1 MKNKKNLIKIG
12 AISFV
17 IWCLGLSFSSAV
29 TLHLTGLKDLKAVNK
44 QELTNKIIQI
54 HFADNWNNFG
64 WFIYYGNIDEEST
77 TEPGGQFQVGV
88 NNDFYECKNQ
98 LKWFYYNAERWERL
112 WPLDEY
118 TKGSRDNS
126 LTMSWWIYTACA
138 LSWYDKKLEDCTTQN
153 NKDLEACKAEV
164 NASNEADGNGYF
176 GSVSHT
182 YSGKDMRLIIW
193 VRYKTPADINTKDFI
208 KINTGTTL
216 FPSFKRLS
224 NKYPVGFIYD
234 YNGWV
239 GLAWCHIEEGY
250 LRDDT
255 MSNLIEELNTNN
267 EWIDGMF
274 IESNDNPDV
283 KVKYIWNAVNQ
294 SGINCSSVSTEDTL
308 SKVVIEWIV
317 WASDK
322 WSDYGTI
329 FTQMGNQSDQ
339 KMQYFTTANVDN
351 DTLMNYARK
360 KAEILCRWK
369 WKHDFDNIGKWK
381 GKVVCING
389 GAITDTESN
398 QIKNEGKTLIVK
410 GQGSSVT
417 ITPMTW
423 ADINTNK
430 YYDIFIDGGNLIIAE
445 DNDKD
450 KIASGMNEELF
461 VFTKEWF
468 MSGGSYSGF
477 NEALSGAGI
486 YNDVYNWND
495 IAVWA
500 YIRWNFIVNGKV
512 KGEED
517 DEKLKH
523 KYFIYWKF
531 STLDWFKELE
541 NTFSWRC
548 KNQISNETYKFF
560 CPRIE
565 WNPYANAALVII
577 DQNYPSTFYNN

>member
-12 AISFV
+12 AISFA
-17 IWCLGLSFSSAV
+17 IWCLSLSFSSAV

-112 WPLDEY
+112 WPLDKTTED
-118 TKGSRDNS
+118 SRGVDSNI
-126 LTMSWWIYTACA
+126 SWWIYTACA
-138 LSWYDKKLEDCTTQN
+138 LSWYDKKLEDCTTKNQ
-153 NKDLEACKAEV
+153 DVEVCRAEV

-182 YSGKDMRLIIW
+182 YSEKDMRLIMW
-193 VRYKTPADINTKDFI
+193 VRYDPADIKTKDFI

-239 GLAWCHIEEGY
+239 GLAWCHIEEGN
-250 LRDDT
+250 LQDDT
-255 MSNLIEELNTNN
+255 MSKLIEELN
-267 EWIDGMF
+267 EKWIDGMF
-274 IESNDNPDV
+274 IESNDKPDE
-283 KVKYIWNAVNQ
+283 KVKYIWNE

-322 WSDYGTI
+322 WSDYDTI

-369 WKHDFDNIGKWK
+369 WRNELHHIEDWK
-381 GKVVCING
+381 GKVVCIKDWDID
-389 GAITDTESN
+389 ATESN

-430 YYDIFIDGGNLIIAE
+430 YYDIFIDGGNLIIE
-445 DNDKD
+445 ENNDNV
-450 KIASGMNEELF
+450 ASGTNEELF

-468 MSGGSYSGF
+468 MSGGSYSYSGF
-477 NEALSGAGI
+477 NEMLSGAGI
-486 YNDVYNWND
+486 YSEDGYKWDD

-500 YIRWNFIVNGKV
+500 FIRWNFIVNGHV
-512 KGEED
+512 GGEG
-517 DEKLKH
+517 LKH

-531 STLDWFKELE
+531 STLDWFKDLE
-541 NTFSWRC
+541 NVFSWRC
-548 KNQISNETYKFF
+548 KNQISNEDYKFF

>member
-29 TLHLTGLKDLKAVNK
+29 TLHLTGLKDLKAVNEN
-44 QELTNKIIQI
+44 ELTNKIIQI

-112 WPLDEY
+112 WPLDKTTES
-118 TKGSRDNS
+118 SRNVDSNI
-126 LTMSWWIYTACA
+126 SWWIYTACA
-138 LSWYDKKLEDCTTQN
+138 LSWYDKKLEDCTTKNQ
-153 NKDLEACKAEV
+153 DVEVCRAEV

-182 YSGKDMRLIIW
+182 YSGKDMRLIMW
-193 VRYKTPADINTKDFI
+193 VRYNPADIKTKDFI

-239 GLAWCHIEEGY
+239 GLAWCHIEEGN
-250 LRDDT
+250 LQDDT
-255 MSNLIEELNTNN
+255 MSKLIEELN
-267 EWIDGMF
+267 EKWIDGMF
-274 IESNDNPDV
+274 IGSDNPDE
-283 KVKYIWNAVNQ
+283 KVKYIWNE

-369 WKHDFDNIGKWK
+369 WGNFDRIQKWN
-381 GKVVCING
+381 GKVICINEG
-389 GAITDTESN
+389 DITADEAE
-398 QIKNEGKTLIVK
+398 QIKNVGKTLIIK
-410 GQGSSVT
+410 NWSVT
-417 ITPMTW
+417 IKPMTQT
-423 ADINTNK
+423 DMETKK
-430 YYDIFIDGGNLIIAE
+430 YYDIFIDNGNLKIQE
-445 DNDKD
+445 NNEN
-450 KIASGMNEELF
+450 IASGTNEELF
-461 VFTKEWF
+461 IFTKEWF
-468 MSGGSYSGF
+468 ISGENHSYSGF

-486 YNDVYNWND
+486 YDNKYSWND

-500 YIRWNFIVNGKV
+500 YIRWNFIVNGNV
-512 KGEED
+512 EGEGNGG
-517 DEKLKH
+517 KLKH

-531 STLDWFKELE
+531 STLDWFKNLE
-541 NTFSWRC
+541 ETFSWRC
-548 KNQISNETYKFF
+548 HNQISNEEYKFF
-560 CPRIE
+560 CPKID
-565 WNPYANAALVII
+565 WNPYVNAALVII
-577 DQNYPSTFYNN
+577 DQNYPSTFFND

>member
-17 IWCLGLSFSSAV
+17 IWCLGLSFSSAG
-29 TLHLTGLKDLKAVNK
+29 TLHLTGLKALKAVNEN
-44 QELTNKIIQI
+44 ELTNKIIQI

-77 TEPGGQFQVGV
+77 TEPGGQFQVAVQGK
-88 NNDFYECKNQ
+88 DDWYICKNQ

-112 WPLDEY
+112 WPLDET
-118 TKGSRDNS
+118 TKNSRNVDSNI
-126 LTMSWWIYTACA
+126 SWWIYTACD
-138 LSWYDKKLEDCTTQN
+138 LSWYTKLLEDCNTQTD
-153 NKDLEACKAEV
+153 KDAEKCIAEV
-164 NASNEADGNGYF
+164 NKNNSAADDGYY
-176 GSVSHT
+176 GSISHT
-182 YSGKDMRLIIW
+182 YSGKDMRLIMW
-193 VRYKTPADINTKDFI
+193 VRYETPADMNTKDFI

-239 GLAWCHIEEGY
+239 GLAWCHIEEENLQDY
-250 LRDDT
+250 T
-255 MSNLIEELNTNN
+255 MFNLIKELNAKD

-274 IESNDNPDV
+274 IESNEDSNE
-283 KVKYIWNAVNQ
+283 KVKYIWNE
-294 SGINCSSVSTEDTL
+294 SGINCSSGSTEDTL

-369 WKHDFDNIGKWK
+369 WRNDLGQIDKW
-381 GKVVCING
+381 GKVVCIKDWNID
-389 GAITDTESN
+389 ATKSN
-398 QIKNEGKTLIVK
+398 QIKNVGKTLIVK

-423 ADINTNK
+423 ADKGSDN
-430 YYDIFIDGGNLIIAE
+430 YYDIFIDGGNLIIDE
-445 DNDKD
+445 NNDN
-450 KIASGMNEELF
+450 IASGTNEELF

-468 MSGGSYSGF
+468 MSGGSYSYSGF
-477 NEALSGAGI
+477 NDMLSGAGI
-486 YNDVYNWND
+486 YSNSYDWNE

-500 YIRWNFIVNGKV
+500 FIRWNFIVNGKV
-512 KGEED
+512 KSTTND
-517 DEKLKH
+517 DALKH

-531 STLDWFKELE
+531 STLDWFKDLE

-548 KNQISNETYKFF
+548 KNQISNEPSYKFF

>member
-12 AISFV
+12 VISFA
-17 IWCLGLSFSSAV
+17 IWCLSLSFSSAV
-29 TLHLTGLKDLKAVNK
+29 TLHLTGLKDLKAVNEN
-44 QELTNKIIQI
+44 ELTNKIIQI

-77 TEPGGQFQVGV
+77 TEPGGQFQVAV
-88 NNDFYECKNQ
+88 QEKDDWYICKNQ

-112 WPLDEY
+112 WPLDED
-118 TKGSRDNS
+118 TKKSRSNS
-126 LTMSWWIYTACA
+126 LTMSWWIFTACD
-138 LSWYDKKLEDCTTQN
+138 LSWYTKLLEDCNTDQ
-153 NKDLEACKAEV
+153 NKDAEECIAEV
-164 NASNEADGNGYF
+164 NKNNSAADDGYY
-176 GSVSHT
+176 GSISHN
-182 YSGKDMRLIIW
+182 YSGKDMRLIMW
-193 VRYKTPADINTKDFI
+193 VRYKTPTDINTKDFI
-208 KINTGTTL
+208 KIDTGTTL

-239 GLAWCHIEEGY
+239 GLAWCHIEGEPLDGI
-250 LRDDT
+250 
-255 MSNLIEELNTNN
+255 MFSLIKELN
-267 EWIDGMF
+267 ESWIDNMF
-274 IESNDNPDV
+274 KKSDNSDA
-283 KVKYIWNAVNQ
+283 KVEYIWSAVDQPN
-294 SGINCSSVSTEDTL
+294 INCSSISTEDTL

-369 WKHDFDNIGKWK
+369 WKSEIGHITNW
-381 GKVVCING
+381 GKVVCIKG
-389 GAITDTESN
+389 WDITADESN
-398 QIKNEGKTLIVK
+398 QIKEAGKTLIVK
-410 GQGSSVT
+410 GWWNVT

-423 ADINTNK
+423 ADKGSDN
-430 YYDIFIDGGNLIIAE
+430 YYDIFIDNGNLIIKE
-445 DNDKD
+445 DNDKN
-450 KIASGMNEELF
+450 KIASGTNEELF

-468 MSGGSYSGF
+468 MSDKSYSGF
-477 NEALSGAGI
+477 NDMLSGAGI
-486 YNDVYNWND
+486 YDNDYTWND

-500 YIRWNFIVNGKV
+500 FIRWNFIVNGHV
-512 KGEED
+512 QSAVDNEG
-517 DEKLKH
+517 LKH

-548 KNQISNETYKFF
+548 KHQISNEPYKFF

>member
-17 IWCLGLSFSSAV
+17 IWCLGLSFSSAAKL
-29 TLHLTGLKDLKAVNK
+29 TLHLTGLNQLEAVNK
-44 QELTNKIIQI
+44 DELTDKIIQI

-64 WFIYYGNIDEEST
+64 WFIYYGNIYEET
-77 TEPGGQFQVGV
+77 TNEDQFQVAV
-88 NNDFYECKNQ
+88 QEKNDWYICKNQ

-112 WPLDEY
+112 WPLDKTTED
-118 TKGSRDNS
+118 SRSVNS
-126 LTMSWWIYTACA
+126 NISWWIYTACD
-138 LSWYDKKLEDCTTQN
+138 LSWYTKLLEDCNTDQ
-153 NKDLEACKAEV
+153 NKDAEKCIAEV
-164 NASNEADGNGYF
+164 NKNNSAADDGYY
-176 GSVSHT
+176 GSISHN
-182 YSGKDMRLIIW
+182 YSGKDMRLIMW
-193 VRYKTPADINTKDFI
+193 VRYKTPTNINTKDFI
-208 KINTGTTL
+208 KIDTGTTL

-239 GLAWCHIEEGY
+239 GLAWCHIEGEPLDGI
-250 LRDDT
+250 
-255 MSNLIEELNTNN
+255 MFSLIKELN
-267 EWIDGMF
+267 ESWIDNMF
-274 IESNDNPDV
+274 KKSDNSDA
-283 KVKYIWNAVNQ
+283 KVEYIWSAVNQ

-369 WKHDFDNIGKWK
+369 WKLEIGRITNW
-381 GKVVCING
+381 GKVVCIKG
-389 GAITDTESN
+389 WDITADESN
-398 QIKNEGKTLIVK
+398 QIKEAGKTLIVK
-410 GQGSSVT
+410 GSNSKVT

-423 ADINTNK
+423 ADKGSDN
-430 YYDIFIDGGNLIIAE
+430 YYDIFIDNGNLIIKE
-445 DNDKD
+445 NNDN
-450 KIASGMNEELF
+450 IASGTNEELF

-477 NEALSGAGI
+477 NDMLSGAGI
-486 YNDVYNWND
+486 YDNDYTWND

-500 YIRWNFIVNGKV
+500 FIRWNFIVNGQV
-512 KGEED
+512 KASS
-517 DEKLKH
+517 DELKH

-548 KNQISNETYKFF
+548 KNQISNENYKFF
-560 CPRIE
+560 CPGIE